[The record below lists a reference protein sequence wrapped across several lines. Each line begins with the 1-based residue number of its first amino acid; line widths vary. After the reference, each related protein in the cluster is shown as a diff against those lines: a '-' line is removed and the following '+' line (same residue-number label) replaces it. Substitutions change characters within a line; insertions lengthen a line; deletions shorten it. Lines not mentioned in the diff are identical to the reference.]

1 MKENYLHS
9 QRFKVWHNFLYY
21 FASLIHD
28 MACSST
34 PLGLQ
39 VLQRFLSLCGFQMDV
54 VCLLPLD
61 FFYFKVGV
69 NPLLRFPRCLKV
81 SGSGQTHAAPRA
93 KGTQKGPSLVCVA
106 VACQNNDRTMTKAL
120 EGLSVNISTLLFLHF
135 IRRAC
140 ADGAVCPWPFMLQE

>member
-9 QRFKVWHNFLYY
+9 QRFKVWHNFVYY
-21 FASLIHD
+21 FASLIRD

-106 VACQNNDRTMTKAL
+106 VACQNNQL
-120 EGLSVNISTLLFLHF
+120 
-135 IRRAC
+135 
-140 ADGAVCPWPFMLQE
+140 

>member
-81 SGSGQTHAAPRA
+81 SGSGQTHAAPSARRVPHWFVWLWLA
-93 KGTQKGPSLVCVA
+93 RII
-106 VACQNNDRTMTKAL
+106 NYRTMTEGL